1 MTQTAT
7 LESVV
12 GTWSLFVRTREHPA
26 TATYTATFE
35 VSETGEPHGTV
46 TVDAG
51 GTPITGKWRQSR
63 DPFDED
69 QDVHFTIADP
79 AGSGKELHFSGHL
92 VGNAMGGTIR
102 HEINL
107 FFGAWSACR
116 SGG

>member
-1 MTQTAT
+1 MTET

-12 GTWSLFVRTREHPA
+12 GTWTLFVRTRQHQA

-35 VSETGEPHGTV
+35 ASGTDASHGTV
-46 TVDAG
+46 TVSAG
-51 GTPITGKWRQSR
+51 GTSVTGSWRQAP
-63 DPFDED
+63 DMFDED
-69 QDVHFTIADP
+69 QNVHFTIPDP
-79 AGSGKELHFSGHL
+79 AGSGEELHFSGHL

-102 HEINL
+102 HGINP